1 MPWPLKTLVTFW
13 QGTCG
18 VIITLCNF
26 INAFACHW
34 QLKPTSQGAASGSW
48 QQEPKKACQT
58 QCAPVSQRLNAF
70 ALLGATPSGT
80 LISPY
85 GIFCAFNRLMCNPFY
100 PQVVTS
106 PPPPWQ
112 QKLRIKN
119 LFSFFSLFCVLPQKS

>member
-1 MPWPLKTLVTFW
+1 MPYAMALENFGNFWP
-13 QGTCG
+13 GTCG
-18 VIITLCNF
+18 AIITLCNF

-34 QLKPTSQGAASGSW
+34 QLKPTSQGAASW

-58 QCAPVSQRLNAF
+58 QCAPVFQRLNAF

-85 GIFCAFNRLMCNPFY
+85 GIFCAFNRLMCNPFC
-100 PQVVTS
+100 PQVVPPS
-106 PPPPWQ
+106 PLWQ

-119 LFSFFSLFCVLPQKS
+119 LFSFFSLFCVMPQKS